1 VTEVPDLK
9 VDFTTMI
16 FFLSAIHPDEHE
28 RVISKIASK
37 MKPGGCILFRD
48 YAAYDLAM
56 LRFIKKRK
64 GVIDLDKMLFRR
76 GDNTLACFFED
87 APLTSVMAKCGFEK
101 VRAEYCTVE
110 SRNVKRGL
118 VMRRAFLNAI
128 FRKL

>member
-1 VTEVPDLK
+1 
-9 VDFTTMI
+9 
-16 FFLSAIHPDEHE
+16 
-28 RVISKIASK
+28 

-56 LRFIKKRK
+56 IRFINKRK
-64 GVIDLDKMLFRR
+64 GIIDLKRMIFKR

-87 APLTSVMAKCGFEK
+87 ACFTELMAKCGFEK
-101 VRAEYCTVE
+101 VRSEYCTVE
-110 SRNVKRGL
+110 SKNVKRGL